1 MLCDSAGIRP
11 KRTLKYYI
19 KVYWYKLIKN
29 IGPRPPI
36 FTQESRERFKK
47 NRGSEDYR
55 KLSDVMRATFSRIVN
70 EDLKYLLKDIKVP
83 TLLIWG
89 DKDTDTPPYMAE
101 ILKENLHRLRPG
113 YVFGRGALCVFRA
126 PGAD

>member
-1 MLCDSAGIRP
+1 MRL
-11 KRTLKYYI
+11 
-19 KVYWYKLIKN
+19 
-29 IGPRPPI
+29 PI
-36 FTQESRERFKK
+36 FTQESRDRFKK

-101 ILKENLHRLRPG
+101 ILKENIPDCGLVMYSGAGH
-113 YVFGRGALCVFRA
+113 YVFLERLGQTERVLESFLK
-126 PGAD
+126 